1 MENWD
6 KYWAHG
12 FLTSCADAFSGNY
25 EGNMRSVW
33 REYFE
38 TLSTGARIVD
48 ICTGN
53 GAIAAIAA
61 QTGFA
66 MDANFEIHGID
77 SAKIQPARALS
88 EHPEILEAIHFHA
101 QTQAQLLPFDDSS
114 VDAVTG
120 QYALEYT
127 PVEQTVVELARVMRA
142 GASGLFVIHHDDSVV
157 LNTARE
163 ELRHSQFLFNESELF
178 HAARE
183 IIQIVAGARTAAQRQ
198 ALASNPQA
206 EHWRNQLNNAAGEVT
221 AKLRSSPHPE
231 LLSNA
236 LGMVREAYGA
246 VDKGVPRALQLLER
260 GKQELLANEERLQDL
275 ASASHSEA
283 RMQQLTRWFAQAG
296 IGGGHFEPLKH
307 DGARLVGWKLQIE
320 KSSR

>member
-25 EGNMRSVW
+25 EGSMRSVW

-38 TLSTGARIVD
+38 TLPGGACIVD

-61 QTGFA
+61 QTSFA
-66 MDANFEIHGID
+66 MDAHFEIHGVD
-77 SAKIQPARALS
+77 SAKIQPERALS
-88 EHPEILEAIHFHA
+88 EHPEILEVIHFHA
-101 QTQAQLLPFDDSS
+101 QTQAQMLPFDDNSI
-114 VDAVTG
+114 DAITG

-127 PVEQTVVELARVMRA
+127 PIEQTVAELARVMRP
-142 GASGLFVIHHDDSVV
+142 GASGLFVVHHDDSVV

-163 ELRHSQFLFNESELF
+163 ELRHSHFLFNQSELF
-178 HAARE
+178 HAARN
-183 IIQIVAGARTAAQRQ
+183 IIQIVANARTPAQRQ
-198 ALASNPQA
+198 ALANNPQA
-206 EHWRNQLNNAAGEVT
+206 EHWRNQLNGAAGEIT
-221 AKLRSSPHPE
+221 EKLRSSPHPE
-231 LLSNA
+231 LLTNA

-246 VDKGVPRALQLLER
+246 VEQGAASALALLEH

-275 ASASHSEA
+275 AGAAHSEQ
-283 RMQQLTRWFAQAG
+283 RMQQLTQWFAQSGVRGAQ
-296 IGGGHFEPLKH
+296 FAPLKH
-307 DGARLVGWKLQIE
+307 DGARLVGWKLQID
-320 KSSR
+320 KTR